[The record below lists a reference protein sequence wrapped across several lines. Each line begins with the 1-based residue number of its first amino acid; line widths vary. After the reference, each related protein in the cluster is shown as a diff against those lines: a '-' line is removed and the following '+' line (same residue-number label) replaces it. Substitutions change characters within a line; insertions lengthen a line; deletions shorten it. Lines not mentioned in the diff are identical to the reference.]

1 MNLIGATAHSVELAE
16 TLAML
21 LQRHGY
27 TQPDAQPKDLD
38 ELLTQ
43 ARKAKAAPADVYVLI
58 QEGGSSSE
66 LYVHSHDTLED
77 ANADRESSASD
88 GAYRTSPAF
97 QVSGALAQTPGFYEA
112 LAAALDAT
120 NNLDLVAVPDED

>member
-77 ANADRESSASD
+77 ANADRESSAS

-120 NNLDLVAVPDED
+120 NNLDLVDAPVED